1 MQDIR
6 RYYLDFEALVA
17 QVLEEL
23 NYEVELASRRKRS
36 DSIHEI
42 DIVARLP
49 DGAVLPVE
57 VKFFSRVTLARL
69 RDDSS
74 LTARLKQFA
83 SKSRPLLVY
92 SSDIE
97 PSRRV
102 WAQEEFQIEVWD
114 RSILLGKAGLRTRA
128 ALEQL
133 FAQYEESRA
142 AKPAPAT
149 PDLGMI
155 SAPAPEPQPTPE
167 PLPAPK
173 GKHLKAR
180 LRAIDAGRKD
190 AKDYEAVC
198 KDIIEYLFGDDLR
211 DVRSQKRTTDGVNIY
226 DLIYR
231 VRPKHRFW
239 TTLTRDFRARVVLFE
254 CKNYGK
260 PIGAAQVFTTE
271 RYLSASA
278 LRPICFVLT
287 RKPAHRHAVQAASGA
302 MRETGKLLVFLSD
315 VDIEQ
320 MLDAKDAQLKE
331 GGSAQE
337 MEDNDPTEVLDQA
350 VYDFIAGIPR

>member
-1 MQDIR
+1 MIT
-6 RYYLDFEALVA
+6 A
-17 QVLEEL
+17 
-23 NYEVELASRRKRS
+23 
-36 DSIHEI
+36 
-42 DIVARLP
+42 
-49 DGAVLPVE
+49 PVTE
-57 VKFFSRVTLARL
+57 
-69 RDDSS
+69 
-74 LTARLKQFA
+74 
-83 SKSRPLLVY
+83 
-92 SSDIE
+92 
-97 PSRRV
+97 
-102 WAQEEFQIEVWD
+102 
-114 RSILLGKAGLRTRA
+114 
-128 ALEQL
+128 
-133 FAQYEESRA
+133 
-142 AKPAPAT
+142 
-149 PDLGMI
+149 
-155 SAPAPEPQPTPE
+155 PEPTAE

-173 GKHLKAR
+173 GELLKAK
-180 LRAIDAGRKD
+180 LKAVNPGRKD
-190 AKDYEAVC
+190 AKGYEEVC

-278 LRPICFVLT
+278 LRPVCFVLT
-287 RKPAHRHAVQAASGA
+287 RKPAHPHAVQAASGA

-315 VDIEQ
+315 VDVEK

-331 GGSAQE
+331 GGSTQE